1 MCKTLISKMSRCV
14 GLFRKSQVRVDQ
26 LVFRSVTP
34 LLAMWRG
41 VIELTDVVAWHNES
55 SGLHAMNAR
64 FFGFSDTPNVL
75 KWCFERCL
83 KSKPNHIHKVSHVG

>member
-1 MCKTLISKMSRCV
+1 MCKALISRMNRCV
-14 GLFRKSQVRVDQ
+14 GLFRKSQVRVGQ

-41 VIELTDVVAWHNES
+41 VIEPTDVLAWRNES

-64 FFGFSDTPNVL
+64 FFGFLDTPNVL
-75 KWCFERCL
+75 KLCFERCL
-83 KSKPNHIHKVSHVG
+83 KSKLNHTRKVSHVG